1 MTATHS
7 SPHSPPPSADP
18 SAQSPRNPLA
28 PAGFG
33 IGVPALSRGTAN
45 RSEDLRHPDRL
56 AGQWSAAR
64 VVIMD
69 HAGRVELDPA
79 SRSAAAGMA
88 SGSASESA
96 SVAPRLRSYPAPTIA
111 QAPPTDAVLLGSVGG
126 VDHWA
131 VRGEVTDGAGL
142 RELGPVLSDTDA
154 GLLTTATALLT
165 WHAAAGFCPRC
176 GEPTLPSPAGWSRV
190 CPRGHE
196 DFPRT
201 DPAVIVLVHDGAD
214 AMVLARQPIWPAGRM
229 SVLAGFVEAGESL
242 EGTVVRE
249 VHEEIGVLVS
259 DVSYLG
265 SQPWPFPRSLMVG
278 FAARADPAAPLLP
291 REGEIESAQWV
302 DRATIRELL
311 SNPDDGWT
319 GGDVTG
325 DRGGDD
331 AARPGV
337 DRPPDDPGLGR
348 RAAEPGLQQ
357 ACPRAAQRFS
367 ATSYTCASMKG

>member
-1 MTATHS
+1 MTGPRIAEPRAARPGTTGPHI
-7 SPHSPPPSADP
+7 SPA
-18 SAQSPRNPLA
+18 
-28 PAGFG
+28 AGFG
-33 IGVPALSRGTAN
+33 IAVPALSRGTAN
-45 RSEDLRHPDRL
+45 RSEDLRQPDRL
-56 AGQWSAAR
+56 AALWPVSR

-69 HAGRVELDPA
+69 HAGRVELNPD
-79 SRSAAAGMA
+79 GA
-88 SGSASESA
+88 SG
-96 SVAPRLRSYPAPTIA
+96 APGLRSYPGQTIA
-111 QAPPTDAVLLGSVGG
+111 QAPPTDAVLLGSVDG

-131 VRGEVTDGAGL
+131 IRGDVTNGAGL

-165 WHAAAGFCPRC
+165 WQDAAGFCPRC
-176 GEPTLPSPAGWSRV
+176 GEPMLSSPAGWSRV
-190 CPRGHE
+190 CGQGHE

-214 AMVLARQPIWPAGRM
+214 AMVLARQPIWPPGRM

-249 VHEEIGVLVS
+249 VHEEIGVLVR

-278 FAARADPAAPLLP
+278 FAARADSLAPLLP

-311 SNPDDGWT
+311 SNPDDGWS
-319 GGDVTG
+319 GGEVTG
-325 DRGGDD
+325 DDV
-331 AARPGV
+331 AMMLPGRV
-337 DRPPDDPGLGR
+337 SIAHRMIQGW
-348 RAAEPGLQQ
+348 AESG
-357 ACPRAAQRFS
+357 
-367 ATSYTCASMKG
+367 